1 MRIKKK
7 TTKRRRKPKLKRN
20 KKLKRGRGFWDNL
33 GKGVANA
40 YGFSDYYY
48 IYEKKK
54 KKPFF
59 ELCCKFYI

>member
-40 YGFSDYYY
+40 YGFSDYY
-48 IYEKKK
+48 
-54 KKPFF
+54 
-59 ELCCKFYI
+59 